1 MPRLQIPRKLK
12 KSDLEGK
19 TIKSAD
25 VKAINCMTLEFEDGS
40 VLAIEVENA
49 GHGLSGLFTYAP

>member
-1 MPRLQIPRKLK
+1 MHTPRKLR

-25 VKAINCMTLEFEDGS
+25 VKAINCLTLHFTDGS
-40 VLAIEVENA
+40 SLTIEVENV
-49 GHGLSGLFTYAP
+49 GHGLSGLLTYGS